1 MTTLITPWPLVDMVI
16 WAVIIIVFFALAA
29 LILTWAERKI
39 AGFMQDRLGPM
50 EVGRYHGILQPVA
63 DALKLLQKEDVV
75 PLRANPRLHLA
86 APALVTAGAISAMAV
101 IPWWG
106 IGPAGEQ
113 IGVVPADLN
122 IGIFY
127 FLAISSLGVIG
138 ILMAG
143 WGSANKWS
151 LLGAMRGAAQ
161 IVSYEIPVGI
171 AALAALV
178 YAQSL
183 STVDIVNSQA
193 GNMFQWTLFKG
204 FPFNFFGGAIF
215 ALGAIAE
222 GNRLPFDMPESES
235 ELVAGFHTEYSGIRF
250 AMFFLAEYGNLF
262 VAGLIIT
269 VVYLGG
275 WYAPFPFL
283 DFIPGVVW
291 TALKMTLVG
300 VTIIAIR
307 WALPRLRVD
316 QLMALCWKY
325 MIPLALVCLFGAS
338 LLALIDG
345 PARTITGV
353 VLFVVLIGA
362 VALLGREDRRPAPA
376 KEY

>member
-1 MTTLITPWPLVDMVI
+1 MTLITPWPLVDMVI
-16 WAVIIIVFFALAA
+16 WAVIIILFFVVAA
-29 LILTWAERKI
+29 LLNTWLERKI
-39 AGFMQDRLGPM
+39 SGFMQDRLGPM
-50 EVGRYHGILQPVA
+50 EVGRWHGILQPVA
-63 DALKLLQKEDVV
+63 DALKLLQKEDLV
-75 PLRANPRLHLA
+75 PARANPRLHMI
-86 APALVTAGAISAMAV
+86 APALATAGAISAMAV

-106 IGPAGEQ
+106 IGSGPETV
-113 IGVVPADLN
+113 GVVPADLN

-183 STVDIVNSQA
+183 STVAIVVSQE
-193 GNMFQWTLFKG
+193 GGLLQWTIFKG
-204 FPFNFFGGAIF
+204 FPFNFFGAAIF
-215 ALGAIAE
+215 AAGAIAE

-250 AMFFLAEYGNLF
+250 AMFFLAEYGNIF
-262 VAGLIIT
+262 VAGLVIT

-283 DFIPGVVW
+283 DFIPGLVW
-291 TALKMTLVG
+291 TALKMVLLG
-300 VTIIAIR
+300 VAIIAIR
-307 WALPRLRVD
+307 WSLPRLRVD

-325 MIPLALVCLFGAS
+325 LIPLALVCLFGAS

-345 PARTITGV
+345 SARIITGV
-353 VLFVVLIGA
+353 VLFVLLVGA
-362 VALLGREDRRPAPA
+362 VALLGREERRPVPV
-376 KEY
+376 KES